1 MLSYSLQSDVGT
13 FFCMVVNGDL
23 FPNLKCYHL
32 FSNSQTTFDTILN
45 AFVH

>member
-1 MLSYSLQSDVGT
+1 MLSYLLQCDVGT
-13 FFCMVVNGDL
+13 FFCVVVNGDL